1 VFVCSWWHLT
11 RPAMP
16 APTMDSP
23 LENSVSPLDY
33 LRPIW
38 RFKWTAL
45 LMVTAAVAA
54 TYLYFDHQPRTYE
67 TSAQLY
73 VGQSSIDSLTGNS
86 NPAVDARSLANQA
99 RLVTTPAVAS
109 VVVRRLGLATTPERL
124 LQRISVRPD
133 ASADFLTIVA
143 EASSARLAARL
154 VNEFAQAYIQ
164 NRADQEKR
172 LVSVQLKSAQ
182 LQLART
188 PIKES
193 NLPAS
198 VSLAQRIQDL
208 RSAALNPEA
217 AGQQLSSAQPPASAV
232 APKPVRNA
240 IFAGALA
247 FLLAI
252 VLAYLFDRSDRRL
265 RTVDDMEAMLDTAIL
280 ATIPQVPKPLPVHG
294 ERDHIIRELREPYH
308 TLRVNLE
315 LTRARRGS
323 AKSLLVTSAFS
334 GEGKSTTVRNLA
346 LAYRDAGM
354 RVVVVDADLRRPAMA
369 DLFDLARG
377 PGTAEVLGGTARL
390 ASAIQKDQ
398 QVARAVKRPRAS
410 AARKPARQAPGELDV
425 LTAGEPGE
433 NPGLLLYPVAVREL
447 INELEALYDIVLVD
461 TPPVLLVS
469 DVLALAPEVDG
480 VILVARV
487 GVTTDTAAQRLI
499 RTLAGVPQ
507 TQIMGAVVNSVA
519 PGGAYT
525 YYGAYGP
532 SDREDAAPP
541 SVNGAHDP
549 PEDVADPALRK

>member
-1 VFVCSWWHLT
+1 
-11 RPAMP
+11 
-16 APTMDSP
+16 MDSP
-23 LENSVSPLDY
+23 IENSVSPLDY

-38 RFKWTAL
+38 RFKWAAL
-45 LMVTAAVAA
+45 VMVTVAIVA
-54 TYLYFDHQPRTYE
+54 TYAYFDHQPRTYE
-67 TSAQLY
+67 TSTQLY

-109 VVVRRLGLATTPERL
+109 VVIRRLDLATTPERL

-143 EASSARLAARL
+143 EAPSARLAAQL
-154 VNEFAQAYIQ
+154 VNGFAQAYIQ

-172 LVSVQLKSAQ
+172 LVNVQLKSAQ

-193 NLPAS
+193 NLPAR

-208 RSAALNPEA
+208 RSAALNPES
-217 AGQQLSSAQPPASAV
+217 AGEQLSSAQPPASAV
-232 APKPVRNA
+232 APNPGRNA

-265 RTVDDMEAMLDTAIL
+265 RSVDDMEAMLDTAIL

-294 ERDHIIRELREPYH
+294 ERDHIISELREPYH

-315 LTRARRGS
+315 LTRTRRGS

-354 RVVVVDADLRRPAMA
+354 RVAVVNADLRRSSIA
-369 DLFDLARG
+369 DLFDLAPG
-377 PGTAEVLGGTARL
+377 PGTAEVLGGTVRL
-390 ASAIQKDQ
+390 PNAIQTDP
-398 QVARAVKRPRAS
+398 QVARRVNRPRVAKP
-410 AARKPARQAPGELDV
+410 RKPPRQAPGQLDV
-425 LTAGEPGE
+425 LTAGDPGE
-433 NPGLLLYPVAVREL
+433 NPGLLFYPVAVREL
-447 INELEALYDIVLVD
+447 INELEALCDIVLVD

-487 GVTTDTAAQRLI
+487 GVTTDASAQRLV

-519 PGGAYT
+519 AGGAYT

-532 SDREDAAPP
+532 VERADDAQP
-541 SVNGAHDP
+541 SANGTHDP
-549 PEDVADPALRK
+549 HEDVADPALRK

>member
-1 VFVCSWWHLT
+1 
-11 RPAMP
+11 
-16 APTMDSP
+16 MDSP

-38 RFKWTAL
+38 RFKWAAL
-45 LMVTAAVAA
+45 VMVTVAVGA
-54 TYLYFDHQPRTYE
+54 TYVYFDHQPRTYE
-67 TSAQLY
+67 TSTQLY
-73 VGQSSIDSLTGNS
+73 VGQSSIDSLTGTS

-109 VVVRRLGLATTPERL
+109 VVIRRLGLATTPERL

-143 EASSARLAARL
+143 DAPSARLAAQL
-154 VNEFAQAYIQ
+154 VNGFAQAYIL
-164 NRADQEKR
+164 NRAEQERR
-172 LVSVQLKSAQ
+172 LVNVQLKTAQ

-188 PIKES
+188 PIKQS
-193 NLPAS
+193 NLPAR

-208 RSAALNPEA
+208 RSAALNPEP
-217 AGQQLSSAQPPASAV
+217 AGQQLSSAQPPAAAV
-232 APKPVRNA
+232 APRPGRNA

-252 VLAYLFDRSDRRL
+252 VLAYLFDRSDTRL
-265 RTVDDMEAMLDTAIL
+265 RTVDEMESMLDTAIL
-280 ATIPQVPKPLPVHG
+280 ATIPHVAKPLPVHG

-315 LTRARRGS
+315 LIRARRGN
-323 AKSLLVTSAFS
+323 AQSLLVTSAFS

-354 RVVVVDADLRRPAMA
+354 RVAVVDADLRRSSIA

-377 PGTAEVLGGTARL
+377 PGTAEVLGGSVRL
-390 ASAIQKDQ
+390 HDAIQADQ
-398 QVARAVKRPRAS
+398 TAARTTGRPRIIPE
-410 AARKPARQAPGELDV
+410 ARKPTRQAPGRLDV
-425 LTAGEPGE
+425 LTAGDPGE
-433 NPGLLLYPVAVREL
+433 NPGLLFYPVAVREL
-447 INELEALYDIVLVD
+447 VNELRTLYDIVLVD

-469 DVLALAPEVDG
+469 DALALAPEVDG

-487 GVTTDTAAQRLI
+487 GVTTDTSAQRLV

-507 TQIMGAVVNSVA
+507 TQIMGAVVNAVA
-519 PGGAYT
+519 TGEYA
-525 YYGAYGP
+525 YYGAYEPIDRHDDARP
-532 SDREDAAPP
+532 SA
-541 SVNGAHDP
+541 NGAPDP
-549 PEDVADPALRK
+549 RDGVADPALRK